1 MGPPGGMVGGE
12 ESDNHERRSQLLGL
26 LQLLTRS
33 SISFQGSLRA
43 SFLILLMSSRGWS
56 LGKLCLF

>member
-1 MGPPGGMVGGE
+1 MGGE